1 MPTADVYELI
11 GLDPDS
17 EAAER
22 WRSQMRFLDRSISE
36 ALGGA
41 SFWERDW
48 STAGAARASYAEAA
62 GCRPED
68 LLVEGPD
75 GGPYLIAFRALSP
88 Q

>member
-1 MPTADVYELI
+1 MSADLYELI

-17 EAAER
+17 EEAER

-36 ALGGA
+36 QMGGA

-48 STAGAARASYAEAA
+48 STAETARHSYAAAA

-68 LLVEGPD
+68 LLVEGPS
-75 GGPYLIAFRALSP
+75 GGPYLITFRALSP